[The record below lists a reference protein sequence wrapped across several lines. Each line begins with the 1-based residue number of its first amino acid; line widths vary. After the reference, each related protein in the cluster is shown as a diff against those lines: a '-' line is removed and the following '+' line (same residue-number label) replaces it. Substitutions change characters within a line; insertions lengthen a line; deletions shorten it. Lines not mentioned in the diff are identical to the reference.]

1 MSEDFMMADF
11 DATRSM
17 TYRADFEVNPIG
29 TADEIKR
36 LRTEARA
43 GYDVIA
49 VVMGDGGHHREAV
62 GMRRAADDAIARVVE
77 LRADLERERMRLA
90 ACGVVALADTPES
103 ARQAREMHEDY
114 RSASCDD
121 VARRVDECMRLREK
135 NEAEYQAR
143 CSLQADI
150 NNLSAELA
158 DAIKAIDRLHDERR
172 ELMTERKE
180 LTDVLLRNG
189 FRRCDIPACNCGSWH
204 HVGGFAER
212 FREIDEVTGAEYR
225 NGETLLSRI
234 KRLMA
239 ECEALRKDA
248 ELGGLLPSEPVAY
261 MVEMDGTVHFSV
273 NDPRGNEDAFDNCRI
288 TPLYTR
294 RSSHDAA

>member
-1 MSEDFMMADF
+1 MDDIAERLRAIAPDGRT
-11 DATRSM
+11 ATHSSICEH
-17 TYRADFEVNPIG
+17 A
-29 TADEIKR
+29 ADEIER
-36 LRTEARA
+36 LRT
-43 GYDVIA
+43 
-49 VVMGDGGHHREAV
+49 
-62 GMRRAADDAIARVVE
+62 
-77 LRADLERERMRLA
+77 
-90 ACGVVALADTPES
+90 
-103 ARQAREMHEDY
+103 
-114 RSASCDD
+114 
-121 VARRVDECMRLREK
+121 
-135 NEAEYQAR
+135 
-143 CSLQADI
+143 
-150 NNLSAELA
+150 ELA

-248 ELGGLLPSEPVAY
+248 ERYRLLRRMTNKTDAREIVVNENIGHDWARVMDLDAAIDRAMASSAEGG
-261 MVEMDGTVHFSV
+261 
-273 NDPRGNEDAFDNCRI
+273 
-288 TPLYTR
+288 
-294 RSSHDAA
+294 SHDAA